1 VTAYALRGRIVT
13 VNAAFDII
21 ADGIV
26 YVDGK
31 SIAAV
36 QDAAAPPPNGF
47 AAVKPVDTGGTIFP
61 GLIELHNHL
70 AYNIIGLWLVDKLY
84 TNRDQWPRGP
94 SYRTNLTGPIKVL
107 ASHAPMLPAITRY
120 SECKALLGGTTATQG
135 ITLSASNGV
144 RKFFKGLVRNVEET
158 FDADLPDAKAKIG
171 DVASKEA
178 GAFRAA
184 LKKTKCYLLHLSEGT
199 DAAAHAH
206 FEALTAV
213 DPDALAPSLAGIHCV
228 ALQPLDFK
236 TMQANNASMVWSPL
250 SNLLL
255 YGQTARIKD
264 ARDAGVPVGLGPD
277 WAYSGS
283 KNLLGELKVA
293 RAVSANQKL
302 GLSDRDLVSMATIGA
317 ARILHWDKSVGSI
330 EAGKRADMIVVG
342 GVSADALEV
351 LFKADEGDVRLC
363 VIDGNP
369 RYGLAAL
376 MTKLG
381 AEGETIKIAGKTRVL
396 SFTNDQEGAP
406 SMKLADARDALAE
419 AMANM
424 PKMAKAAARD
434 VPTVSALALR
444 SAKPKWTLALDE
456 IEETGVEIR
465 PHLLSTGMSVRD
477 VPVVPAALTPVKL
490 DPLTTADDPDFFE
503 IIAKEPNLPDW
514 LKSALGAPAA
524 KPAKKKK
531 KQPVVTP

>member
-1 VTAYALRGRIVT
+1 MTKYALRGRIVT
-13 VNAAFDII
+13 VNTKSDAI
-21 ADGIV
+21 ADGVV

-36 QDAAAPPPNGF
+36 QEAAAPPPNAF
-47 AAVKPVDTGGTIFP
+47 AGVMPVDTGGTIFP

-70 AYNIIGLWLVDKLY
+70 AYNVIGLWLVDKKY
-84 TNRDQWPRGP
+84 TNRDQWPRGT
-94 SYRTNLTGPIKVL
+94 SYQTNLTGPIKVL
-107 ASHAPMLPAITRY
+107 ASHAPLLPAITRY
-120 SECKALLGGTTATQG
+120 VECKSLFGGTTASQG

-158 FDADLPDAKAKIG
+158 LDPDLPDAKAKIG
-171 DVASKEA
+171 DVASKDA
-178 GAFRAA
+178 NAFRAQ
-184 LKKTKCYLLHLSEGT
+184 LKKAKCYLLHLSEGT

-213 DPDALAPSLAGIHCV
+213 NPDALAASLSGIHCV

-236 TMQANNASMVWSPL
+236 AMHANGASMVWSPL

-255 YGQTARIKD
+255 YGQTARVKY
-264 ARDAGVPVGLGPD
+264 AREAGVPVGLGPD

-293 RAVSANQKL
+293 RAVSAIQKL
-302 GLSDRDLVSMATIGA
+302 GISDRELLSMATIGA
-317 ARILHWDKSVGSI
+317 ARILGWDALVGSI
-330 EAGKRADMIVVG
+330 EKGKRADVIVVG
-342 GVSADALEV
+342 GVSADPLDV

-369 RYGLAAL
+369 RYGLAAI

-381 AEGETIKIAGKTRVL
+381 AEGETITVAGKTRVL

-419 AMANM
+419 GMKNLPKLAKEVAKPKPMA
-424 PKMAKAAARD
+424 
-434 VPTVSALALR
+434 SAFALR
-444 SAKPKWTLALDE
+444 SAKPTWTLALDE

-465 PHLLSTGMSVRD
+465 PHLFATGMTVTDR
-477 VPVVPAALTPVKL
+477 PVALAALTPVKL
-490 DPLTTADDPDFFE
+490 DPLTVHDDSDFFD
-503 IIAKEPNLPDW
+503 IIAKEPNLPDA
-514 LKSALGAPAA
+514 LKDALGVKPA

-531 KQPVVTP
+531 QVVATP